1 MEEINMKMVKK
12 ALSYLVVLVLIVT
25 AITSTGVVAN
35 ATMLP
40 LKEKNVYLL
49 LADIVET
56 TGVDPSKIPV
66 QRMLDC
72 LMDTDGNFISID
84 KDATVVWSYVKDDEG
99 NVIKDEYHKINRNE
113 TVDLSSIEDETYT
126 LELIVGSGN
135 QLDPNNTRYIV
146 RVYLTQ
152 ELSDYVTYEVYK
164 QSSDGTRTKID
175 TSTTEN
181 DASRNILYKEHVQG
195 TEYYVGINSDLAQ
208 HPLVTT
214 KVYLQTLFSAT
225 DITDQILNVDMTKPN
240 AGYKTT
246 LDAIT
251 LENWQDTKYFRI
263 IFTNSDDGSVLKQL
277 MTNIS
282 VTNDKSYVEGRL
294 FDSNMNSVEEW
305 ESGSAGLYEDDDKL
319 NDVFTKTYM
328 LKEGLS
334 SSDEYY
340 YVLNAHSSVWTEE
353 ANNYVVKAVTGLHS
367 SYSEAASLTDIK
379 DQLIPTTEIK
389 ATQKFGYKATYNNGQ
404 TFTVY
409 FKKVG
414 HEDDTSFN
422 DSNVDIWRFKVT
434 VIDYDRSLDTKYH
447 MQAYSDAPIVGAA
460 DPWFRVN
467 GVKSGN
473 SDLDVYVVENGK
485 AINMDTLYGYGYQTL
500 FVNDKNVNLTNVKP
514 TFWFGDADRVETYVG
529 SKQESGVSSQDFL
542 RGAVQYST
550 IIDDHVKN
558 YQVNIVKKQS
568 GAKLYVNGP
577 STREIFLD
585 EYFEYKHDILVA
597 NIGDAPLTG
606 LKVELNAENVKLDDY
621 WTIGGSNND
630 TLAAFTT
637 TETSSK
643 YGELANIGKIRLL
656 PDGDGDVSGTLKISA
671 DGQEP
676 VIINLSGR
684 ASNPEIITKKLDDA
698 VKYVPYSYVVA
709 TNNMNDWNDV
719 TFSREAGSLP
729 EGLQLYPKTGEI
741 YGVPKESGTYNITV
755 KATYSRDD
763 YFEPS
768 YADLT
773 LVVKDNTNDNVYN
786 TSDEGYAIKVHLG
799 TETEN
804 SHEFLIENIEEDQPF
819 VSNGELDEFMAL
831 WLNGEELEEGVDYT
845 KKSGSTKLTIKSQTF
860 ENKANKDG
868 NNTIAME
875 YRKNGNRDED
885 LRRTSQ
891 NFIVENKSQ
900 TDSAVENVI
909 SLINSI
915 PAVSNLTLNDKSQV
929 QSARSAYNS
938 LNSSQKGKVT
948 NYSKLTNAES
958 QIKSLEEQEA
968 ADRAEAQKVI
978 NLINKIPG
986 SISIK
991 DKPTVQTAR
1000 NGYDGLTY
1008 PQKEYVT
1015 NYSKLVSAENT
1026 ISNIEGYISAAQPVI
1041 DKIDAIPNQIA
1052 LENKDLVTT
1061 ARTAYDKL
1069 IAKQKE
1075 YVTNYA
1081 KLTAAESA
1089 IATLELKPDDA
1100 KKKIDISDSDKD
1112 RKDVNDIKETVADN
1126 GTGNNGN
1133 SNGQTSSGSNGAI
1146 QTGDKNNLAVWY
1158 LLLILSWSSLIAM
1171 FIRYSK
1177 EKKSNVLF

>member
-1 MEEINMKMVKK
+1 MKMVKK
-12 ALSYLVVLVLIVT
+12 ALSYLITLVLIVT
-25 AITSTGVVAN
+25 AVTSTGVVAN

-40 LKEKNVYLL
+40 IDEVNAYLIMNGYTKDEVKNVPLSDVL
-49 LADIVET
+49 DKLVDKNGDAIDDDI
-56 TGVDPSKIPV
+56 PS
-66 QRMLDC
+66 
-72 LMDTDGNFISID
+72 
-84 KDATVVWSYVKDDEG
+84 DATVVWTNYKDEEG
-99 NVIKDEYHKINRNE
+99 NVIHDEYHVIARNE
-113 TVDLSSIEDETYT
+113 TVDLSYFDEASGYV
-126 LELIVGSGN
+126 LELIIGSGN
-135 QLDPNNTRYIV
+135 QLDPKNKRYLV
-146 RVYLTQ
+146 KVYF
-152 ELSDYVTYEVYK
+152 TYHNEISFEIY
-164 QSSDGTRTKID
+164 D
-175 TSTTEN
+175 EN
-181 DASRNILYKEHVQG
+181 GGSRNKVTPKRKNVVNGSYDKIVDKNG
-195 TEYYVGINSDLAQ
+195 NPIPMINFAYAIPEGNYDNLCVSLNSTIAERPDVSLGVFKLEDRQ
-208 HPLVTT
+208 
-214 KVYLQTLFSAT
+214 LQNP
-225 DITDQILNVDMTKPN
+225 ITDQILNVDMTQMHSGFVLRNVVDSVISDGFILVYYINGIQADVGVVSIAVSGGYVDISSDLSDGANSVVDRTDESFDFNSDVCTQTNTLKKGFSQSDDYYCTLNASN
-240 AGYKTT
+240 AGLT
-246 LDAIT
+246 L
-251 LENWQDTKYFRI
+251 NNK
-263 IFTNSDDGSVLKQL
+263 
-277 MTNIS
+277 
-282 VTNDKSYVEGRL
+282 VT
-294 FDSNMNSVEEW
+294 
-305 ESGSAGLYEDDDKL
+305 
-319 NDVFTKTYM
+319 
-328 LKEGLS
+328 
-334 SSDEYY
+334 
-340 YVLNAHSSVWTEE
+340 
-353 ANNYVVKAVTGLHS
+353 KAVVGHYESENSAS
-367 SYSEAASLTDIK
+367 SLPDIK
-379 DQLIPTTEIK
+379 EQL
-389 ATQKFGYKATYNNGQ
+389 FGNGYKANYSGNGID
-404 TFTVY
+404 FTVFFEDGTIDSINY
-409 FKKVG
+409 YKLTVKVEEFKNPMK
-414 HEDDTSFN
+414 E
-422 DSNVDIWRFKVT
+422 
-434 VIDYDRSLDTKYH
+434 
-447 MQAYSDAPIVGAA
+447 YSDAPVVGAA
-460 DPWFRVN
+460 DPWFRVD
-467 GVKSGN
+467 GVKSKKG
-473 SDLDVYVVENGK
+473 SLDVYVVENGK

-500 FVNDKNVNLTNVKP
+500 LVNDKSAEADLSNAKP

-529 SKQESGVSSQDFL
+529 SKQKSGVSSQDFSS
-542 RGAVQYST
+542 GAVQYST
-550 IIDDHVKN
+550 IIDGHVKN

-804 SHEFLIENIEEDQPF
+804 SHEFLIENIEEDQLF

-968 ADRAEAQKVI
+968 ANRAEAQKVI
-978 NLINKIPG
+978 NLINKIPD

-1015 NYSKLVSAENT
+1015 NYSKLVSVENT